1 MRKKKTVLKI
11 INLEASINKQKIIND
26 LNLEIKENELHIL
39 MGPNG
44 SGKSTLCKILA
55 GHPSYIVTKGSILF
69 KNKNLLFLDPEIR
82 SYEGLFLAFQSPLE
96 IAGVSN
102 YDFLRLAYNEKQKFL
117 KKKEK
122 DPIEFLSLLQTLLK
136 KLKIKDEF
144 ISRNLNEGFS
154 GGEKKKNEILQ
165 MLLLEPNLGILD
177 EIDSGLDIDGI
188 RMIASII
195 NNKKMKD
202 ISFLLITHNPKILTY
217 LKPSHIHIIING
229 KIVQSGNKNIINY
242 IEEKGYQ
249 ELYQKFFQ

>member
-1 MRKKKTVLKI
+1 MKKKEKI
-11 INLEASINKQKIIND
+11 LLNIRNLEAFIGKQRILHD

-55 GHPSYIVTKGSILF
+55 GHPSYIITNGSIFF
-69 KNKNLLFLDPEIR
+69 KDKDLLSLEPEIR
-82 SYEGLFLAFQSPLE
+82 AYEGLFLAFQSPLE
-96 IAGVSN
+96 ITGVSN
-102 YDFLRLAYNEKQKFL
+102 YDFLRLAYNEKQKYL

-122 DPIEFLSLLQTLLK
+122 DPIEFLALIETLLK

-144 ISRNLNEGFS
+144 LSRNLNEGFS

-165 MLLLEPNLGILD
+165 MLLLEPNLSILD

-195 NNKKMKD
+195 NNKKKN

-217 LKPSHIHIIING
+217 LKPNYIHILING
-229 KIVQSGNKNIINY
+229 RVVKSGNKNLINY

-249 ELYQKFFQ
+249 KFFQ